1 MFRRWSVVY
10 PLGRPAALRSSP
22 LKLPT
27 DVQEKEVKPFEP
39 DTLRDDIKR
48 VHRSSESK
56 IFKSLIFLV
65 ICVVLLFLFVL
76 GVYPEV
82 SLCLSIFFFS
92 SAVYGL
98 LSEIKRRKP
107 VEEAKLNQVVWTGR
121 SPLSG
126 RPSDSFAKPAEPI
139 EYPAS
144 AEAES
149 DLVICKQYIRADR
162 ATSAIGRVQFLLSPD
177 ASIDQLA
184 SDAIHKL
191 GISSTEFSQYLGN
204 MKAFI
209 TRSLMA
215 KLASELNASDNQM
228 IEDMVT
234 VPKFE
239 YAREFVIQRVRSLGQ
254 TAYLAGHFGP
264 SGSRWNGREFG
275 SQKLPSDNQIVLH
288 VLGTWLSF
296 FMCGRR
302 SSGRVRMVFH
312 EKFVA
317 IERREP
323 KVERDTDLY
332 LCSDDWKRFYVLT
345 RWPQKGGLEQRFWA
359 FPGIDSL
366 YAGLV
371 LFFWFVKEK
380 FDFALDGA
388 DMRDRPIFMERV
400 FSPSRLDS

>member
-1 MFRRWSVVY
+1 MFKRWSLVH
-10 PLGRPAALRSSP
+10 PLGRVEGSRSAP
-22 LKLPT
+22 LKPPPG
-27 DVQEKEVKPFEP
+27 VSAKEVKPFEAS
-39 DTLRDDIKR
+39 TLRDDIKH
-48 VHRSSESK
+48 VHHSAETK
-56 IFKSLIFLV
+56 IRKSLIFLI

-76 GVYPEV
+76 GIYPEV
-82 SLCLSIFFFS
+82 TLCLSIFLFS
-92 SAVYGL
+92 SAMHSL
-98 LSEIKRRKP
+98 LLEIKRRKSLEVPAPKP
-107 VEEAKLNQVVWTGR
+107 VALTLK

-126 RPSDSFAKPAEPI
+126 RPSDKFTKPAETV
-139 EYPAS
+139 EYASS

-149 DLVICKQYIRADR
+149 QAIVYKPYTQADR
-162 ATSAIGRVQFLLSPD
+162 ATSAINRTQFLLSAD

-204 MKAFI
+204 MKAFL
-209 TRSLMA
+209 TRSLLA
-215 KLASELNASDNQM
+215 KLAPELNSSDNQM

-239 YAREFVIQRVRSLGQ
+239 YAREYVIHRVRCLAR

-264 SGSRWNGREFG
+264 SGDRWNGREFE

-288 VLGTWLSF
+288 ILGTWLSF
-296 FMCGRR
+296 FMSGRR
-302 SSGRVRMVFH
+302 LSGRVRMIFH
-312 EKFVA
+312 EKFIA

-323 KVERDTDLY
+323 RIEKETDLY
-332 LCSDDWKRFYVLT
+332 LCSDDWKRFCVLT

-359 FPGIDSL
+359 FPGIDGL
-366 YAGLV
+366 YAALV

-388 DMRDRPIFMERV
+388 DLRDRPIFMERV